1 MDCATCEYRPPDI
14 MPGNVDVVGIRQ
26 LTLNC
31 VRYIA
36 GMGGVVAIGFDWI
49 NIEALCRMSGI
60 RLNRL
65 LVEKLRVLENITI
78 YYMNKKEGDTHG

>member
-1 MDCATCEYRPPDI
+1 
-14 MPGNVDVVGIRQ
+14 MPGNIEVVKIRQ

-36 GMGGVVAIGFDWI
+36 GLGGAVAIGFNWGD
-49 NIEALCRMSGI
+49 IEALCRMSGI

-65 LVEKLRVLENITI
+65 LVEKLRALENITI
-78 YYMNKKEGDTHG
+78 QYMNKKEADTHG

>member
-1 MDCATCEYRPPDI
+1 
-14 MPGNVDVVGIRQ
+14 MPGNVETIKIRQ

-36 GMGGVVAIGFDWI
+36 GMGGAVAIGFNWGD
-49 NIEALCRMSGI
+49 IEALCRMGGI

-65 LVEKLRVLENITI
+65 LVDKLRALEDITI
-78 YYMNKKEGDTHG
+78 HFMNKKEADSHG

>member
-1 MDCATCEYRPPDI
+1 
-14 MPGNVDVVGIRQ
+14 MPGNIEVVGIRQ

-36 GMGGVVAIGFDWI
+36 GMGGAVAIGFNWGD
-49 NIEALCRMSGI
+49 IEALCRMSGI

-65 LVEKLRVLENITI
+65 LVEKLRALENITI
-78 YYMNKKEGDTHG
+78 QYMNKKEADTHG

>member
-1 MDCATCEYRPPDI
+1 
-14 MPGNVDVVGIRQ
+14 MPGNVEAVKIRQ

-36 GMGGVVAIGFDWI
+36 GMGGAVAIGFNWGD
-49 NIEALCRMSGI
+49 IEALCRMGGI

-65 LVEKLRVLENITI
+65 LVDKLRALEDIVI
-78 YYMNKKEGDTHG
+78 AYMNKKEADTHG

>member
-1 MDCATCEYRPPDI
+1 
-14 MPGNVDVVGIRQ
+14 MPGNIEAVKIRQ

-36 GMGGVVAIGFDWI
+36 GMGGAVAIGFDWVDV
-49 NIEALCRMSGI
+49 EALCRMSGI

-65 LVEKLRVLENITI
+65 LVEKLRALEDITI
-78 YYMNKKEGDTHG
+78 HFMNKKEGDTRG

>member
-1 MDCATCEYRPPDI
+1 
-14 MPGNVDVVGIRQ
+14 MPGNIEAVKIRQ

-36 GMGGVVAIGFDWI
+36 GLGGAVAIGFNWGD
-49 NIEALCRMSGI
+49 IEALCRMSGI

-65 LVEKLRVLENITI
+65 LVEKLRALENITI
-78 YYMNKKEGDTHG
+78 QYMNKKEADTHG

>member
-1 MDCATCEYRPPDI
+1 
-14 MPGNVDVVGIRQ
+14 MPGNIEIVGIRQ

-36 GMGGVVAIGFDWI
+36 GMGGAVTIGFNWGD
-49 NIEALCRMSGI
+49 IEALCRMSGI

-65 LVEKLRVLENITI
+65 LVEKLRALENITI
-78 YYMNKKEGDTHG
+78 QYMNKKEADTHG